1 MVLDSTQIQSFKD
14 KGFLVIRNLFDA
26 SFMMNILNEVNRLDA
41 LDPINNGPMKY
52 YEPSQLNHDEMI
64 LIRIEKF
71 LEESSLLKSVVYDE
85 TLIKIIAALLLQDPI
100 LLKEKINYKPYGS
113 PPDYL
118 HQDSQAGWDKF
129 GTEFIS
135 ALIAVEESNVD
146 NACVEFDVSGHYK
159 DALAGPLWEP
169 LNPDSLENLD
179 LQPIETKSGDVVLF
193 NSYVPHASD
202 GNRSL
207 DRRCNI
213 YITYNKETDGDHR
226 RQYFNEKRLSF
237 PPNNERDPNKDYS
250 FKV

>member
-1 MVLDSTQIQSFKD
+1 
-14 KGFLVIRNLFDA
+14 
-26 SFMMNILNEVNRLDA
+26 
-41 LDPINNGPMKY
+41 
-52 YEPSQLNHDEMI
+52 
-64 LIRIEKF
+64 
-71 LEESSLLKSVVYDE
+71 
-85 TLIKIIAALLLQDPI
+85 
-100 LLKEKINYKPYGS
+100 
-113 PPDYL
+113 L

-202 GNRSL
+202 GNGSL

-250 FKV
+250 FRV